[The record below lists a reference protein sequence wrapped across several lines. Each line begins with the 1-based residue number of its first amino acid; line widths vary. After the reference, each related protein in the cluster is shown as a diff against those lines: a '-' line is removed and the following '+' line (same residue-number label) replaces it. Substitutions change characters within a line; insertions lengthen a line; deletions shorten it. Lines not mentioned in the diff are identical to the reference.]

1 MICEDTVI
9 FPEGGGQNSDHGELA
24 GRRVLQ
30 VVVIYWGQDGVISMS
45 LAVIL
50 MVAEIN
56 NIIIRWT
63 GRETRRFT
71 L

>member
-1 MICEDTVI
+1 MICEDTVL

-63 GRETRRFT
+63 GRETRQFT

>member
-1 MICEDTVI
+1 
-9 FPEGGGQNSDHGELA
+9 
-24 GRRVLQ
+24 
-30 VVVIYWGQDGVISMS
+30 MS

-63 GRETRRFT
+63 GRGTRRFT